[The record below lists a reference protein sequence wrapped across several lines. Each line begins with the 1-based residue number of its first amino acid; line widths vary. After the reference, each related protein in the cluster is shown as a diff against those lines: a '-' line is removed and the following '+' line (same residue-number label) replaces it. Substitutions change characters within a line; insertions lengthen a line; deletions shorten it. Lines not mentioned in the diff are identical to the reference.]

1 MRTPRAQLLGQWGAN
16 SWVRAEAKGGGQAH
30 LADQALDGDGGVVA
44 LEVLADLVLDLEEA
58 LHRLKPRR
66 LGRRHRLAEVEAL
79 AALALVGDGG
89 LDLQLLVRGLRV
101 VLLAEVIQD
110 ALAFLRGG
118 KVGLRQ
124 REGA

>member
-1 MRTPRAQLLGQWGAN
+1 MVTAGLLRSKFWPTL
-16 SWVRAEAKGGGQAH
+16 SLILR
-30 LADQALDGDGGVVA
+30 
-44 LEVLADLVLDLEEA
+44 
-58 LHRLKPRR
+58 RLCTDC

-79 AALALVGDGG
+79 AALARVGDGG

-118 KVGLRQ
+118 KV
-124 REGA
+124 